1 MKNKILNI
9 LKGKKAISFSDLT
22 KELNM
27 NNDALTKALKEFE
40 ETNEVVY
47 SINNMV
53 YLVNKDQQLGTIRI
67 NSKKFGFIKPEVGDD
82 DFFVPGVGLNGCLSY
97 DTVIFNIVTENDGR
111 TRGNV
116 IDVIKREIKFMVGT
130 LEESRDKKFLDFIPS
145 DKALINYRIVL
156 VNKSKYKL
164 KPDLI
169 IRVKVSNVKEN
180 KLFVYIEEII
190 GDANKAVDR
199 IISVAYEND
208 CKPGFDQN
216 VLQEADNVAEPINKN
231 APDIKARMERNL
243 YDKTIVTIDGDDS
256 KDLDD
261 AICVAKVGNNYL
273 LTVAIADVSY
283 YVQQRTALDNA
294 ALYKGNSVY
303 LANKVLPML
312 PEVLSNG
319 VCSLNPDEDKLC
331 MVADILIDK
340 DGTHL
345 KTDVYESIMKSK
357 GRLTYKKVNDFY
369 DTRKTEYSKEIQ
381 DMLDISFELH
391 QVLEKRKKIEGT
403 IDFEIPEPKAVLND
417 KFEVIDIVSRER
429 GESEKLIENFMVAAN
444 VAVAKVVLDLKKPF
458 VYRNHGQPE
467 EESIVEWISNLK
479 MLGINTKINITDG
492 ITPKALSQGLKDI
505 DAAVEDQTR
514 KTVINITLLHHMQKA
529 AYEQDNIG
537 HFGLAVP
544 YYTHFTSPIR
554 RYSDLMVHRY
564 LKKFVIQK
572 DNTNLDAVESFIDRA
587 CKIINETE
595 KKAINAEREVN
606 KMCMAEYMT
615 KYIGQEYEGII
626 SAVLKF
632 GIFVQLPNSVEGLIH
647 ISSMPGA
654 VYDEKGGVM
663 LTADKKMWKLGEKIK
678 IKVKDADVKK
688 RMIDFMFAPT
698 K

>member
-9 LKGKKAISFSDLT
+9 LKAKKSISFI
-22 KELNM
+22 ELADELKI
-27 NNDALTKALKEFE
+27 NNESLAKSLKEFE
-40 ETNEVVY
+40 ETNEVVL
-47 SINNMV
+47 SINSIV
-53 YLVNKDQQLGTIRI
+53 YFVDEKQQLGTIRI
-67 NSKKFGFIKPEVGDD
+67 NSKKFGFIKPFVGED
-82 DFFVPGVGLNGCLSY
+82 DFFIPGIALNGCLSY
-97 DTVIFNIVTENDGR
+97 DTVLFSIITEDDGR

-130 LEESRDKKFLDFIPS
+130 LEESRDKKFIDFVPS

-156 VNKSKYKL
+156 VNKSKFKL
-164 KPDLI
+164 KADLI
-169 IRVKVSNVKEN
+169 VRVKVSNVKEG

-208 CKPGFDQN
+208 CKPGFEQN
-216 VLQEADNVAEPINKN
+216 VLQEADNVAKPINKDL
-231 APDIKARMERNL
+231 PDIKKRLERNL

-261 AICVAKVGNNYL
+261 AICVTKVNDNYL

-283 YVQQRTALDNA
+283 YVRPRTELDNA

-319 VCSLNPDEDKLC
+319 VCSLNPNEDKLC

-340 DGTHL
+340 TGTHL

-357 GRLTYKKVNDFY
+357 GRLTYKKVNEFFE
-369 DTRKTEYSKEIQ
+369 TRKSEYPKEVQ

-391 QVLEKRKKIEGT
+391 EILEKRKRQEGT
-403 IDFEIPEPKAVLND
+403 IDFEIPEPKAILND
-417 KFEVIDIVSRER
+417 KFEVIDIIARER

-444 VAVAKVVLDLKKPF
+444 VAVAKVVLDLEKPF
-458 VYRNHGQPE
+458 LYRNHGQPE
-467 EESIVEWISNLK
+467 EESIIEWISNLK
-479 MLGINTKINITDG
+479 MLGINTNINITNG

-505 DAAVEDQTR
+505 DAAVTDQTR

-529 AYEQDNIG
+529 AYEPENIG

-564 LKKFVIQK
+564 LKKFAIQK
-572 DNTNLDAVESFIDRA
+572 DNTNLEAVENFIERA

-606 KMCMAEYMT
+606 KMCMAEYMQ

-663 LTADKKMWKLGEKIK
+663 LTSDKKMWKLGEKIK

-688 RMIDFMFAPT
+688 RMIDFTFANT